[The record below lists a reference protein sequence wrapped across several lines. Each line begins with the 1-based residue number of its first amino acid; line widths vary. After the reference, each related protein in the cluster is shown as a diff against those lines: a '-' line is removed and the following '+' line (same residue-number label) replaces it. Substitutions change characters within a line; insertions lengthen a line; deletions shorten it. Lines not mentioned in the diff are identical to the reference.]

1 MTGTAIQIV
10 NFLMEE
16 DKAAL
21 WDIELH
27 KDKRSLSQNAYYW
40 VLCEKVA
47 VKTKVQPA
55 VIHNIH
61 LRELHL
67 VERIDDKPIT
77 VYLPDTDEAEN
88 KTLQSV
94 TYHLAPTRSVKA
106 GNDGIT
112 YRAYVML
119 RGSSDLNTE
128 EMTALLDLM
137 IQDAKQNDIEVMTPD
152 QLAHLRELEKQRNGK
167 KHN

>member
-1 MTGTAIQIV
+1 MPVT
-10 NFLMEE
+10 E
-16 DKAAL
+16 
-21 WDIELH
+21 
-27 KDKRSLSQNAYYW
+27 
-40 VLCEKVA
+40 
-47 VKTKVQPA
+47 
-55 VIHNIH
+55 
-61 LRELHL
+61 
-67 VERIDDKPIT
+67 
-77 VYLPDTDEAEN
+77 EAEN
-88 KTLQSV
+88 KTLKSV

-137 IQDAKQNDIEVMTPD
+137 IQDAQQHEIEVMTPD